1 MSYYDEAEETKMTNR
16 DSIKVVEIE
25 KAIKLIAASSFALLA
40 ATIFIWTIYSF
51 GYSRGE
57 DHGRMLSSVGSSN
70 ASLYCYGVNGNI
82 ACNCVNNTCSTR

>member
-1 MSYYDEAEETKMTNR
+1 MANR
-16 DSIKVVEIE
+16 NSIKVVEIE

-57 DHGRMLSSVGSSN
+57 DHGRVPISVVTSCPSP
-70 ASLYCYGVNGNI
+70 AYGNVVCCGVTSI
-82 ACNCVNNTCSTR
+82 TCSTR